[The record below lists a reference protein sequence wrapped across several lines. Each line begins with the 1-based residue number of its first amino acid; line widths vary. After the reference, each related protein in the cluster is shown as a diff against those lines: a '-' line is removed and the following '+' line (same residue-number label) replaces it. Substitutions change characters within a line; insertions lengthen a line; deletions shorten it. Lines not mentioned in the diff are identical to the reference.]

1 METVNQENNATNNQT
16 EEKTF
21 TQDELNK
28 ILGERLDRERAKY
41 ADFDELKKKAEQFD
55 EIQEQS
61 KSELQKAQERA
72 QALQSELDSIKER
85 EAVRTVR
92 EAVAKETNVP
102 ANLLT
107 GSTEEECK
115 QQAEAIL
122 AFAQPSGYPAV
133 KDGGEVRNVTTGT
146 PKEQFAEWA
155 REAFN

>member
-1 METVNQENNATNNQT
+1 METVNQENNATNNQA

-72 QALQSELDSIKER
+72 QSLQAELDSIKER

-122 AFAQPSGYPAV
+122 AFAQPSGYPTV
-133 KDGGEVRNVTTGT
+133 KDGGEVRTTTGT
-146 PKEQFAEWA
+146 PKEQFVNWA
-155 REAFN
+155 QEAFN